1 VTLGQQKMWRTTV
14 RIVHSWHA
22 AYESALK
29 ESDPGELIG
38 RLEYAISAIE
48 RRSSEWEANPG
59 SPAELKAIQQCI
71 SALKRLM
78 KREQARRHGAVFANV
93 SEAQAPPCSASP
105 RMSEA
110 AY

>member
-1 VTLGQQKMWRTTV
+1 VTLDQQEKWRTAV
-14 RIVHSWHA
+14 RIAHSWHA

-38 RLEYAISAIE
+38 RIEYAISAIE
-48 RRSSEWEANPG
+48 RRSSEWEADPG

-78 KREQARRHGAVFANV
+78 KREQTRRHGAVFANV
-93 SEAQAPPCSASP
+93 SEVQTPPRSASP